1 MAHLSNPRLTNTQ
14 KSYATVDTGSLQLSA
29 NLAHETP
36 CAGSFPGGVP
46 PGHEWQRRRQFPGS
60 SNAAPRAALTSLA
73 PGATLHVTA
82 PTHEETQ
89 TTGGKM
95 RLTKDPAEFFQQTQ
109 GMPATMLAR
118 DRQTAGFL
126 GAQTMATRVYENGQ
140 GYHRQGIHS
149 AADYT
154 TSNKM
159 PVYSKEQSNWATTN
173 QLTHNTER
181 PSYDIDVAP
190 GLLEYTHAA
199 NVRKTTGGH
208 GMRPGYT
215 SRS

>member
-1 MAHLSNPRLTNTQ
+1 MNLLAFLNPPCASCAQ
-14 KSYATVDTGSLQLSA
+14 
-29 NLAHETP
+29 TP

-118 DRQTAGFL
+118 DRQVRAGTLNSLQALTAKSVP
-126 GAQTMATRVYENGQ
+126 Q
-140 GYHRQGIHS
+140 
-149 AADYT
+149 
-154 TSNKM
+154 
-159 PVYSKEQSNWATTN
+159 
-173 QLTHNTER
+173 
-181 PSYDIDVAP
+181 
-190 GLLEYTHAA
+190 
-199 NVRKTTGGH
+199 
-208 GMRPGYT
+208 
-215 SRS
+215 